1 MGHGKRFGM
10 FNPFVTLY
18 YQKDKMKKRSEKQPF
33 YYLRHRFFFLKKKIV
48 LNELKTDKREL
59 AKFC

>member
-1 MGHGKRFGM
+1 M

-18 YQKDKMKKRSEKQPF
+18 YQKDKLKKRSEKQPF
-33 YYLRHRFFFLKKKIV
+33 YYLRHRFFFLKKKKVNKKIV